1 MATPQRRESAAGGQQ
16 QQQAQAQGQAQG
28 QGQQAESAY
37 YQQQRRGSLSPSR
50 RGSLASPE
58 SASSRRGSQ
67 RASFAADSPAPAP
80 APVHAEEPVPSTPRV
95 SFEQR
100 ASLLKR
106 ILAGNA
112 SDLWEKQRELDGLQG
127 EISRLQAVLTHRQD
141 IKTRIAEEL
150 QAAAEAAAAALAPA
164 MSLSPVSP
172 RGSVRQSVSGRSQQ
186 QSKYD
191 AMRRQSASQQQQ
203 RRASLSGGATATK
216 R

>member
-16 QQQAQAQGQAQG
+16 QQQQQQQAQAQG

-50 RGSLASPE
+50 RGSLATPE
-58 SASSRRGSQ
+58 SASSCRGSQ
-67 RASFAADSPAPAP
+67 RASFAADSPAP